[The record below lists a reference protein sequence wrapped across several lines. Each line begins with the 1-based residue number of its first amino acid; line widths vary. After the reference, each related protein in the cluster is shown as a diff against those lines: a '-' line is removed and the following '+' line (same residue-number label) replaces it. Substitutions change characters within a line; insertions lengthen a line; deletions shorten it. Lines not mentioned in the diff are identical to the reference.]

1 MPIAIANR
9 YARAL
14 ADVVASQ
21 KGDYRQVLGEIAAF
35 AALYGESVELRE
47 VLDTPAVPLAGK
59 LRVLSTLTARLGAS
73 SVTGNFLRVLASHYR
88 VALLDGIV
96 EVFHR
101 IANER
106 MGVVEVKV
114 TSAEALGA
122 AEEQAL
128 RARFAEITGR
138 QVEFDFRRDD
148 RLLGGVVAQIGS
160 TVYDGSVRGQL
171 DRIRQRLI
179 EEPG

>member
-1 MPIAIANR
+1 MPIAVANR

-14 ADVVASQ
+14 ADVVANQ
-21 KGDYRQVLGEIAAF
+21 KGDYRQALRETGAF
-35 AALYGESVELRE
+35 AAVYRESGELRE
-47 VLDTPAVPLAGK
+47 LLDSPAVPLAGK
-59 LRVLSTLTARLGAS
+59 LKVVVAIASRLDAS
-73 SVTGNFLRVLASHYR
+73 PVTGYFLRVLASHYR
-88 VALLDGIV
+88 MALLDEIV
-96 EVFHR
+96 QLFHR

-114 TSAEALGA
+114 TSAAALSE

-138 QVEFDFRRDD
+138 QVEFDLRRDSA
-148 RLLGGVVAQIGS
+148 LLGGLVAQIGS

-171 DRIRQRLI
+171 ERIHRRLI
-179 EEPG
+179 EQPV